1 MNIAILSR
9 AQHSY
14 STRRLRE
21 AAQARGHTVRVFD
34 TLRFSIFVEAETPR
48 LFYNRRPIGRF
59 DAVIPRIGA
68 SITFFGNAVVRQFEQ
83 MGVFTLTTAAG
94 IAMSRDKLRAMQIL
108 SRHDIGIPPAAF
120 VRDRADVLDAI
131 ARVGGAPV
139 ILKLIEGTQ
148 GIGVVLAETETL
160 AEAIVHMLQVSKQ
173 NVLIQKFVAESKGK
187 DIRAIVVGGRVVAAM
202 RRTAQGQEFRSNIHR
217 GAKAEPVALD
227 EHYERSAVKAARI
240 LGLRVAG
247 VDILEGAAGPQ
258 VLEVNSSPGLA
269 GIEQA
274 TGIDVAAAI
283 IEHLEEQMHLPE
295 VDLRQQLS
303 LGQGY
308 SVAELPVTTDS
319 PLANKTLREMHLAD
333 MEVLV
338 LSIRR
343 AGLLLPAP
351 RGATTI
357 LPGDTLVCYGKRLV
371 MKELLPISPERSG
384 RPAPGEADA

>member
-9 AQHSY
+9 APRSY

-21 AAQARGHTVRVFD
+21 AAQARGHAVRVLD
-34 TLRFSIFVEAETPR
+34 TLRFSIFVEAERPR
-48 LFYNRRPIGRF
+48 LFYNGRPLAPT

-83 MGVFTLTTAAG
+83 MGIFTLTTAAG
-94 IAMSRDKLRAMQIL
+94 IAMSRDKLRALQVL
-108 SRHDIGIPPAAF
+108 SRHDIGIPPSAF
-120 VRDRADVLDAI
+120 VRDRADVLAAI

-139 ILKLIEGTQ
+139 IVKLLEGTQ
-148 GIGVVLAETETL
+148 GIGVVLADSEPL
-160 AEAIVHMLQVSKQ
+160 AEAIVHMLQVSRQ

-202 RRTAQGQEFRSNIHR
+202 RRRAQGQEFRSNLHR

-227 EHYERSAVKAARI
+227 EAYERAAVKAARI

-247 VDILEGAAGPQ
+247 VDILEGADGPQ
-258 VLEVNSSPGLA
+258 VLEVNSSPGLG

-274 TGIDVAAAI
+274 TGVDVAGAI

-308 SVAELPVTTDS
+308 SVAELPVTADS

-343 AGLLLPAP
+343 AGILLPAP

-357 LPGDTLVCYGKRLV
+357 LPGDRLVCYGKRAI
-371 MKELLPISPERSG
+371 MKELIPP
-384 RPAPGEADA
+384 PATPPAAGDPAAS

>member
-9 AQHSY
+9 APRCY

-21 AAQARGHTVRVFD
+21 VAQARGHAVRVFD
-34 TLRFSIFVEAETPR
+34 TLRFSIFVEAEKPR
-48 LFYNRRPIGRF
+48 LFYNRRPLAHY

-83 MGVFTLTTAAG
+83 MGVFTLTSATG

-108 SRHDIGIPPAAF
+108 SRHDIGIPPSAF
-120 VRDRADVLDAI
+120 ARDRGDVMDAI

-139 ILKLIEGTQ
+139 IVKLLEGTQ
-148 GIGVVLAETETL
+148 GIGVVLADTESL

-187 DIRAIVVGGRVVAAM
+187 DIRAIVAGGRVVAAM
-202 RRTAQGQEFRSNIHR
+202 RRRAQGQEFRSNIHR
-217 GAKAEPVALD
+217 GAKAEAVELD
-227 EHYERSAVKAARI
+227 EDYERTAVKAARI

-247 VDILEGAAGPQ
+247 VDILEGADGPQ
-258 VLEVNSSPGLA
+258 VLEVNSSPGLE

-274 TGIDVAAAI
+274 TGVDVAGAI
-283 IEHLEEQMHLPE
+283 IEHLEEQTQLPE
-295 VDLRQQLS
+295 IDLRQQLS

-308 SVAELPVTTDS
+308 SVAELPITADS
-319 PLANKTLREMHLAD
+319 TLANKTLREMHLTD
-333 MEVLV
+333 LEVLV

-343 AGLLLPAP
+343 SGLMLPAP

-357 LPGDTLVCYGKRLV
+357 LPGDILVCYGKRQV
-371 MKELLPISPERSG
+371 MKELLPPPAAQRG
-384 RPAPGEADA
+384 RREGRA